1 MAISRIGPP
10 PPATEGPEPESTK
23 PAVDPENRVE
33 EVVPEEV
40 VPEEVVPEEVVVV
53 EKVKVVFGVKTGFA
67 PVWTSMERSPVGDE
81 MD

>member
-10 PPATEGPEPESTK
+10 PTEGPEPGSNK

-33 EVVPEEV
+33 EVVV
-40 VPEEVVPEEVVVV
+40 VG
-53 EKVKVVFGVKTGFA
+53 KVKVVFCVETGFA
-67 PVWTSMERSPVGDE
+67 AVWASMERSPVGDE

>member
-10 PPATEGPEPESTK
+10 PPPTEGPEPGSNK
-23 PAVDPENRVE
+23 PAVDPENRAE
-33 EVVPEEV
+33 EVVPEKLV
-40 VPEEVVPEEVVVV
+40 AV